1 MTPARYKTP
10 QVYAGD
16 SRSDRPLFSPTMA
29 APSPQDA
36 IVAALMELKRLVDEG
51 ATVAPATA
59 GACSTAE
66 LLKMPVLQAPLDVDA
81 IAAELLSAGSHIRL
95 LQSESRAQKK
105 SIAQLRAEVVQL
117 RKELRGGDSGGV
129 DAPAEAPPAA
139 PAAAV
144 EEV

>member
-1 MTPARYKTP
+1 
-10 QVYAGD
+10 
-16 SRSDRPLFSPTMA
+16 MA